1 MISSL
6 ELRHVIESAFL
17 PMKCV
22 CKIEPDGSMFIQI
35 FDQST
40 GKEELTVTGIDP
52 SGLGS
57 SRAIAS
63 LVTELK
69 EDMRLR
75 SLAPERR
82 NKAHKA

>member
-1 MISSL
+1 
-6 ELRHVIESAFL
+6 
-17 PMKCV
+17 MKCV
-22 CKIEPDGSMFIQI
+22 CTIEPDGSMFIQI

-40 GKEELTVTGIDP
+40 GKEELTVTGIAP
-52 SGLGS
+52 SCLGS

-69 EDMRLR
+69 EDMRRR

>member
-6 ELRHVIESAFL
+6 ELRHIIETAFL

-22 CKIEPDGSMFIQI
+22 CTIVPDGSMFIQI

-40 GKEELTVTGIDP
+40 NKEELTVAGIDP

-69 EDMRLR
+69 EDMRRR
-75 SLAPERR
+75 SLAPERQDR
-82 NKAHKA
+82 VYKA